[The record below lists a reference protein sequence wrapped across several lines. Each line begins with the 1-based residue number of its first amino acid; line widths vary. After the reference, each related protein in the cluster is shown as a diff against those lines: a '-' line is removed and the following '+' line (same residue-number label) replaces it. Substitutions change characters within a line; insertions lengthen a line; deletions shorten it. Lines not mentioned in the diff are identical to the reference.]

1 MKKVYL
7 FIIAAIIM
15 TMPDMAKAQNDY
27 RQAVREY
34 LESNPQYPVIIEQI
48 SNSFAKHLKSFNQQ
62 ILLDKK
68 ADGEQIADKYNKEQ
82 MVDDLYDLLIV
93 PAFSDN
99 ISAEEIRQIS
109 TILNTAEGKV
119 CLKKSEAMK
128 QSLIK
133 NLYGELMKQIVAN
146 GGKNIKQ
153 ENFKIEPVQP
163 YTGCTNEYKELAEK
177 YFEINRNDVV
187 KAFDLSYDRL
197 KKRIGNDE
205 NSEKKKKTFDQ
216 LCEYIKSNLK
226 VMMLNALFES
236 FTIDELRF
244 CIKIEEMPVF
254 FKLSKVSMSIITNIN
269 SQDYRKTLVQKWQE
283 RYVSWLKKQNIKVK
297 DV

>member
-1 MKKVYL
+1 SLV
-7 FIIAAIIM
+7 
-15 TMPDMAKAQNDY
+15 
-27 RQAVREY
+27 
-34 LESNPQYPVIIEQI
+34 
-48 SNSFAKHLKSFNQQ
+48 
-62 ILLDKK
+62 
-68 ADGEQIADKYNKEQ
+68 KEGFSCHGNLQ
-82 MVDDLYDLLIV
+82 MS
-93 PAFSDN
+93 P
-99 ISAEEIRQIS
+99 
-109 TILNTAEGKV
+109 
-119 CLKKSEAMK
+119 
-128 QSLIK
+128 
-133 NLYGELMKQIVAN
+133 
-146 GGKNIKQ
+146 
-153 ENFKIEPVQP
+153 
-163 YTGCTNEYKELAEK
+163 
-177 YFEINRNDVV
+177 
-187 KAFDLSYDRL
+187 YDRL

-297 DV
+297 YV